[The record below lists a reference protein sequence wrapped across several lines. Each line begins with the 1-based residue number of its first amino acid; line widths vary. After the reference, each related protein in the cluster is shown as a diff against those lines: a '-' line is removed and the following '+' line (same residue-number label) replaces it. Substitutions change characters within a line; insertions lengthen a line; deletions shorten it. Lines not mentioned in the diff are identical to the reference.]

1 MRFSD
6 LGKRLLFV
14 LWAAPLGWWIINS
27 NISIIPRSIASVY
40 PGQAAVV
47 VLVLMACFEYTRMLR
62 IFYPHNAFWFGYIW
76 LVSYFVLY
84 FDKENIV
91 PSDLSIYTLLI
102 LVALEA
108 FIWGKRN
115 QRKRWVRASLFF
127 SGIAF
132 LYIAGTSL
140 LSLYREPFQSIF
152 PPRFEAQMLSQLGVV
167 TVIASIFMCDSAAY
181 IFGSLWGKTHFSS
194 ISPKKTVEGSIA
206 GLLAAILVSGA
217 GWWYFANPLYP
228 RWLGIVLGIF
238 IGVFAQVGDLLVS
251 LMKRY
256 FRVKDASDMIPGHGG
271 ILDRF
276 DSVFFTAPV
285 LSLFSYT
292 VSRFFG

>member
-1 MRFSD
+1 MRLSN
-6 LGKRLLFV
+6 LGKRFLFV
-14 LWAAPLGWWIINS
+14 LWSVPLGWWLINS
-27 NISIIPRSIASVY
+27 TLTVLPKSVAIVY
-40 PGQAAVV
+40 PAQVAIIAII
-47 VLVLMACFEYTRMLR
+47 LIACFEYTRMLG
-62 IFYPHNAFWFGYIW
+62 IFYPRNAFWFGYIW
-76 LVSYFVLY
+76 LGAYFVLY
-84 FDKENIV
+84 FDRENII
-91 PSDLSIYTLLI
+91 PSDLSIYTLLM

-132 LYIAGTSL
+132 LSIAGTSL
-140 LSLYREPFQSIF
+140 LSLYREPFQSLFIH
-152 PPRFEAQMLSQLGVV
+152 PDHQMLSQVGIVI
-167 TVIASIFMCDSAAY
+167 VIAAIFMCDSAAY
-181 IFGSLWGKTHFSS
+181 IFGSLFGKTHFSS
-194 ISPKKTVEGSIA
+194 ISPNKTVEGSVA
-206 GLLAAILVSGA
+206 GLTASVLVSGI
-217 GWWYFANPLYP
+217 GWWYLANPSYP
-228 RWLGIVLGIF
+228 PWLGIVLGVF

-256 FRVKDASDMIPGHGG
+256 FRVKDASDIIPGHGG

-285 LSLFSYT
+285 LSLFAYL